1 MLHAT
6 WNTIEKSPSMMG
18 LYRTYRRLPE
28 AIRVPARWM
37 LMPRWQ
43 LLCAS
48 VRRRAMNRVQS
59 GPFAGM
65 NLELTPLSNR
75 NLLGYLLGTHELELH
90 PVVETIIARNYP
102 RIVNIGAADGYYAL
116 GLARRMANAVV
127 EAYEA
132 LEQHHALL
140 RNAAERNGVADR
152 VWLRGLCTIDSLN
165 ESLGDGTG
173 KVFVLADIEGAE
185 MQLLNPVKVPA
196 LRKTDMLIET
206 HDVLQP
212 GCSDCL
218 KQRFS
223 ETHLIEIVP
232 TRPRKLADLP
242 RQAIPG
248 WAGSMHALLVELM
261 NERRMGKQEWMFLS
275 AKA

>member
-6 WNTIEKSPSMMG
+6 WSALEKSPFKMG
-18 LYRTYRRLPE
+18 LYRTYRQLPDV
-28 AIRVPARWM
+28 IRGAARWI

-43 LLCAS
+43 LLCAA
-48 VRRRAMNRVQS
+48 VTRRAQNRVQS

-65 NLELTPLSNR
+65 SLELTPLSNR

-90 PVVETIIARNYP
+90 PVVETIVARNYS

-116 GLARRMANAVV
+116 GLAGRMTNAVV

-132 LEQHHALL
+132 LEQHHPLL
-140 RNAAERNGVADR
+140 RRAAEANGVTDR
-152 VWLRGLCTIDSLN
+152 VLLRGLCTIDVLN
-165 ESLGDGTG
+165 QSLGDGSC
-173 KVFVLADIEGAE
+173 KAFLLADIEGAE
-185 MQLLNPVKVPA
+185 MQLLDPAKVPG
-196 LRKTDMLIET
+196 LRRTDMLIET

-218 KQRFS
+218 KLRFS
-223 ETHLIEIVP
+223 ETHQMEIVR

-242 RQAIPG
+242 SWTVPR
-248 WAGSMHALLVELM
+248 WASLMPTLVVELM
-261 NERRMGKQEWMFLS
+261 NERRMGRQEWIFLS

>member
-6 WNTIEKSPSMMG
+6 WNRIEKSPSMMS
-18 LYRTYRRLPE
+18 LYHTYRRLP
-28 AIRVPARWM
+28 AVIRGPARWM

-43 LLCAS
+43 LLCAT
-48 VRRRAMNRVQS
+48 VRRRANNRVQS

-90 PVVETIIARNYP
+90 PVVETIVARNYP
-102 RIVNIGAADGYYAL
+102 RIINIGAADGYYAL
-116 GLARRMANAVV
+116 GLAGRMTNAVV

-132 LEQHHALL
+132 LEQHHSLL
-140 RNAAERNGVADR
+140 RKAAERNGVADR
-152 VWLRGLCTIDSLN
+152 VLLRGLCTSDILN
-165 ESLGDGTG
+165 ESLGDGSCNA
-173 KVFVLADIEGAE
+173 FLLADIEGAE
-185 MQLLNPVKVPA
+185 MQLLDPAKVPG

-218 KQRFS
+218 KLRFS
-223 ETHLIEIVP
+223 ETHLIEILP
-232 TRPRKLADLP
+232 TRPRRLADLP
-242 RQAIPG
+242 SLTIPRWTG
-248 WAGSMHALLVELM
+248 LMPSLLVELM
-261 NERRMGKQEWMFLS
+261 NERRMGRQEWMFLS